1 MFIQAET
8 DYKEQLAVYI
18 NNLPPEQRKIE
29 LMKFMNSEAKSYK
42 TGPPKDSPAKPQ
54 KVGTQNLSKNTNS
67 EVINSNAHFNTR
79 LLSGKAL
86 KNQHLPRLK

>member
-8 DYKEQLAVYI
+8 NYKEQLAVYI

-54 KVGTQNLSKNTNS
+54 KVGSPNLSKNTNS
-67 EVINSNAHFNTR
+67 INSNAHFNTR
-79 LLSGKAL
+79 LLSGRAL
-86 KNQHLPRLK
+86 KNQRLPRLK